1 MSLENLICNAYTFIE
16 FGKSFDN
23 YYNDSLACCDLSE
36 KEAKTRWESVK
47 SDYKE
52 VSHYM
57 SDKSLKEVQQFI
69 IKER

>member
-23 YYNDSLACCDLSE
+23 YYNASFNGELSE
-36 KEAKTRWESVK
+36 EEAKARWESVK

-52 VSHYM
+52 VFHYM
-57 SDKSLKEVQQFI
+57 SDNSLMEVQQFVI
-69 IKER
+69 MER